1 MSVNRRDFLGLAAL
15 APVAGLAASRAFA
28 EDAACYDPAS
38 LPMSQQN
45 FRKSMQFQQVSTD
58 PKKRCELCTF
68 YKASKPGCGTCQ
80 IFNGPVQGV
89 SVCASFAP
97 KAA

>member
-1 MSVNRRDFLGLAAL
+1 MKHDRRSFLGLAAAIPL
-15 APVAGLAASRAFA
+15 AGIGARALA

-38 LPMSQQN
+38 LPMSQQS
-45 FRKSMQFQQVSTD
+45 FRKSMQFQLVSSD

-68 YKASKPGCGTCQ
+68 FKANKPGCGSCQ
-80 IFNGPVQGV
+80 IFNGPVEGA

-97 KAA
+97 KAG